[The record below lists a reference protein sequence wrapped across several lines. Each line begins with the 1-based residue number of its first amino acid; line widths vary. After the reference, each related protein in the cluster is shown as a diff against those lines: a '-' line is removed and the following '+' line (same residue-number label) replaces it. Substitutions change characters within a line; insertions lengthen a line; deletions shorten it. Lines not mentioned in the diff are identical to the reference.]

1 MQQPNLHC
9 PGKEFL
15 KDCWCPWGSFANVLR
30 NSSLFHVLYS
40 TISWTCVRNRRE
52 VVNLSQ
58 NCENKI
64 VGQSINLSLIP
75 LGGFVSKSLRG
86 AVLQRR
92 THLSNWHS
100 WRMVTDVQWALRVI
114 FQTDIL
120 PWYSQESYKMKT
132 MYIGQKETKVTI
144 ELVQAC
150 VIMTNTIQALYNS
163 ICDVEDGQGDP

>member
-1 MQQPNLHC
+1 M
-9 PGKEFL
+9 
-15 KDCWCPWGSFANVLR
+15 
-30 NSSLFHVLYS
+30 
-40 TISWTCVRNRRE
+40 
-52 VVNLSQ
+52 NLSQ